1 MTLTPPF
8 PDRPLRFGSRG
19 SALALAQTQL
29 AVGRFRA
36 IHPRRGVEVHV
47 ISTEGDVDKTSPLT
61 EIGGRGVFTTAI
73 EAAILR
79 GEVDAAIHSAKDL
92 PSALHPAVPIVAYPD
107 RDDPRDVLVSR
118 HGTTL
123 ELLPAH
129 PLIGT
134 SSRRR
139 EVQIQ
144 RLRPDARIVT
154 IRGNIDT
161 RLRKAEG
168 QEFDGIVLAA
178 AGIRRMGWHDRISE
192 YFSVE
197 RVVPSPGQGAIA
209 IQARAGSDAAAVLET
224 IDDAL
229 VSASVGIERAFLAAI
244 GAGCAFPV
252 GAYAAKSDEGYH
264 LIAMLADESG
274 EGVAFASER
283 LAAGEEQVHAAEIA
297 TCLQA
302 EIAMTSHARSW
313 NGANG
318 DRELDRAAEDLKGA
332 RVVVTRPRR
341 QAGPLID
348 SLVRRGAE
356 PLPLPTIRIEPID
369 DLAQL
374 DAAIEETRR
383 GAFDWCVFTSANAVT
398 VFANRMDALDIHPD
412 QLAAMRVAAVGRAT
426 AAAVAEA
433 GLNLTL
439 VPEQATADA
448 LAARLRQVMGTKAR
462 VLYPRS
468 AMGRDV
474 LPNEL
479 RAAGYDVLAVDV
491 YRTLPEPNVDRRVL
505 DRVRRGEV
513 DVITFASPS
522 SVRHLVALL
531 ASECIT
537 LNAIPVV
544 CTGPVTAQAAREAGL
559 SVVAVSESPDMAAI
573 SKAIAEFWRHAGG
586 ETALDEATEAVPVG
600 RSAQ

>member
-8 PDRPLRFGSRG
+8 PDRPILFGSRG
-19 SALALAQTQL
+19 SALALAQTHL
-29 AVGRFRA
+29 AADGFRA

-47 ISTEGDVDKTSPLT
+47 ISTEGDFDKTSPLT

-107 RDDPRDVLVSR
+107 RDDPRDGLVSR

-178 AGIRRMGWHDRISE
+178 AGIRRMGWHHRISE

-209 IQARAGSDAAAVLET
+209 IQARAGSDAAAFLET
-224 IDDAL
+224 IDDPF
-229 VSASVGIERAFLAAI
+229 VSTPVGIERAFLAAI

-252 GAYAAKSDEGYH
+252 GAYAAASGDRYR
-264 LIAMLADESG
+264 LIAMLADATG
-274 EGVAFASER
+274 DRIAFADER
-283 LAAGEEQVHAAEIA
+283 LAAGEERVHAAEIA
-297 TCLQA
+297 ACLQA
-302 EIAMTSHARSW
+302 EIGVASGTRSW
-313 NGANG
+313 NGWNG
-318 DRELDRAAEDLKGA
+318 EDRDLQGA

-341 QAGPLID
+341 QAGPLIA
-348 SLVRRGAE
+348 SLLQRGAE
-356 PLPLPTIRIEPID
+356 PLPLPAIRIEPIAD
-369 DLAQL
+369 TAELDLAI
-374 DAAIEETRR
+374 DETRR
-383 GAFDWCVFTSANAVT
+383 RAFDWCVFTSANAVE
-398 VFANRMDALDIHPD
+398 VFADRMDALDVHPN
-412 QLAAMRVAAVGRAT
+412 QLAALRVATVGRAT
-426 AAAVAEA
+426 AAAVAYA

-439 VPEQATADA
+439 IPKSATADA
-448 LAARLRQVMGTKAR
+448 LAAKLRQVMRPGAR

-479 RAAGYDVLAVDV
+479 RAEGFEVVPIDA
-491 YRTLPEPNVDRRVL
+491 YRTLPEPNVDQRVV

-513 DVITFASPS
+513 DLITFASPS
-522 SVRHLVALL
+522 SVRQVIALFGTDCVSL
-531 ASECIT
+531 KT
-537 LNAIPVV
+537 IPVV
-544 CTGPVTAQAAREAGL
+544 CAGPVTAQAAREAGL
-559 SVVAVSESPDMAAI
+559 LVTAVSESPDAAAM
-573 SKAIAEFWRHAGG
+573 SEAIAAFWLDAGAEAELV
-586 ETALDEATEAVPVG
+586 ETATAQLG
-600 RSAQ
+600 RSAR